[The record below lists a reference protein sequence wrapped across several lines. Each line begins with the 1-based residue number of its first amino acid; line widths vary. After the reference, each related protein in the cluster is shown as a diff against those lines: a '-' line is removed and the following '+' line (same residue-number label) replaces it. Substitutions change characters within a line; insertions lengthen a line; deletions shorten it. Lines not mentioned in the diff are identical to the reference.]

1 MKLNYQSRYKFLLI
15 KYDIHNKL
23 TFMRLNNYN
32 PDKYSLSSNFKI
44 IIAQCKINLSSMRL
58 SCNKFYH
65 YNFFYSYLKYA
76 HISALTDAQ

>member
-15 KYDIHNKL
+15 KYDTHNKL
-23 TFMRLNNYN
+23 TFMKLNNYN
-32 PDKYSLSSNFKI
+32 PDKYSLVQILKSLSHYKI
-44 IIAQCKINLSSMRL
+44 SLSPIRL

-65 YNFFYSYLKYA
+65 YNFFYSYLKYV